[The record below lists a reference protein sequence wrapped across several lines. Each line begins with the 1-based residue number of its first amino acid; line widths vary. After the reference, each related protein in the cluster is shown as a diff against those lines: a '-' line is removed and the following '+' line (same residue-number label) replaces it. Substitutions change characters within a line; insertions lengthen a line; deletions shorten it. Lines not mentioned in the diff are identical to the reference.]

1 MTIDALTV
9 AGERSEAATMLA
21 LESWAAPETVR
32 RLGIA
37 ATEIAG
43 GVVLAV
49 RDDPSQY
56 WSKVFCLGL
65 DAPIT
70 EAVIGEVIDFY
81 LDNGNKSAILQIT
94 PSALPE
100 DWAEICA
107 RQGLTGGSFWHKLV
121 RDADVELPTAESTL
135 RIATVPME
143 EGEPWARTLMRGFGM
158 PEDLAPMISNALGE
172 RGITAFGAYA
182 EDEELVG
189 SGMLSVVDVAGG
201 QRVGHFA
208 AGVTLPEFQGRGAQ
222 SALIAARMRAAVD
235 AGCGLFVAETG
246 DELPGEHNTSL
257 HNLLRL
263 GFRVSYK
270 RQNWIW
276 RA

>member
-9 AGERSEAATMLA
+9 AAERSEAATMLA

-70 EAVIGEVIDFY
+70 DAVIGEVLDFY
-81 LDNGNKSAILQIT
+81 RDNGNKSAVLQIT
-94 PSALPE
+94 PAALPE
-100 DWAEICA
+100 DWTEICA
-107 RQGLTGGSFWHKLV
+107 RHGLTGGSFWHKMV
-121 RDADVELPTAESTL
+121 RESEPLAAESTL
-135 RIATVPME
+135 RIAPVPVE
-143 EGEPWARTLMRGFGM
+143 ESEPWSRMLMRGFGM
-158 PEDLAPMISNALGE
+158 PEDLAPMVSNVLGE

-182 EDEELVG
+182 DEGELVG
-189 SGMLSVVDVAGG
+189 SGTLSVVDVAGG
-201 QRVGHFA
+201 QRVGQFV

-235 AGCGLFVAETG
+235 AGCGVFVAETG

-263 GFRVSYK
+263 GFRVLYK